1 MRNWIHAARLRTLPL
16 ALSVGIL
23 SIAVCHEYSLNAVS
37 VVLLLLTILL
47 LQVLSNFANDYGD
60 FKNGAD
66 GALRDGPKRQVQSGN
81 ISVQSMRRAVWLTA
95 IMAFVAGLSLL
106 VLSNISLAEIAV
118 LLGVGL
124 FSIWAAIR
132 YTAGKNPYGYRSL
145 GDLSV
150 FLFFGPIGMIGSA
163 FVLTSQIVV
172 NSIPASLFTGC
183 ISVMVL
189 NLNNLRDESSDRA
202 SGKVTLIVRYGQM
215 MGRRYHFILLLVAAT
230 GVFWMSFSGS
240 ILYLAIDAA
249 FISFVFW
256 NQRPVWKNDF
266 QQFDIKMKPLALSA
280 FSFSLLQVILYNFTL

>member
-81 ISVQSMRRAVWLTA
+81 ISAQSMRRAVWLTA

>member
-23 SIAVCHEYSLNAVS
+23 SISLCHEYSLNAVN
-37 VVLLLLTILL
+37 VMLLLITILL

-60 FKNGAD
+60 YKNGAD
-66 GALRDGPKRQVQSGN
+66 GALRQGPMRQVQSGN
-81 ISVQSMRRAVWLTA
+81 ISLHSMKRAIGLTA
-95 IMAFVAGLSLL
+95 VMAFVAGFSLL
-106 VLSNISLAEIAV
+106 VLSDISFTEMAV

-124 FSIWAAIR
+124 ISIWAAIR

-163 FVLTSQIVV
+163 FVMTSHIVV
-172 NSIPASLFTGC
+172 DSIPASLFTGC

-215 MGRRYHFILLLVAAT
+215 TGRRYHFLLFLIAAT
-230 GVFWMSFSGS
+230 SVFWMAFDEG
-240 ILYLAIDAA
+240 LFYLAIDAA
-249 FISFVFW
+249 FMAFVYW

-266 QQFDIKMKPLALSA
+266 EQFDLKMKPLALSA

>member
-81 ISVQSMRRAVWLTA
+81 ISAQSMKRAVWLTA

-249 FISFVFW
+249 FMSFVFW

>member
-23 SIAVCHEYSLNAVS
+23 SIAVCHEYSLNPVS

-81 ISVQSMRRAVWLTA
+81 ISAQSMKRAVWLTA

-249 FISFVFW
+249 FMSFVFW

>member
-23 SIAVCHEYSLNAVS
+23 SIAVCHEHSLNAVS

-81 ISVQSMRRAVWLTA
+81 ISAQSMRRAVWLTA